1 MFEGNITLRDIIIE
15 YLKDSSESIS
25 GLHRKLKERGYDFHR
40 LILTGY
46 LKALADMGEVQ
57 EKEIKPAKV
66 YSIKPHRN
74 KNIYEKVGE
83 EVKKMVDSPVE
94 QTQLGIYVLQKLFH
108 RPVFLEEVKKSNL
121 EADKVR
127 AEKADSDDRAK
138 ARKVFSDSLLN
149 LPFNDPA
156 YVVNEEKKDIKEL
169 EKLRLE
175 IMQDII
181 LSSFNVGSLAVK
193 SRQITLG

>member
-1 MFEGNITLRDIIIE
+1 MFEGNITLRDVIIE

-25 GLHRKLKERGYDFHR
+25 SLHRKLKERGYDFHR

-74 KNIYEKVGE
+74 RNIYEKVGE
-83 EVKKMVDSPVE
+83 EVSKIVASPE
-94 QTQLGIYVLQKLFH
+94 RQTRLGIYVLQKLFH
-108 RPVFLEEVKKSNL
+108 RPVFLEEVKRCNL
-121 EADKVR
+121 EVDKVR
-127 AEKADSDDRAK
+127 AEKADSEKRAK
-138 ARKVFSDSLLN
+138 ARNVFSDSLLN

-156 YVVNEEKKDIKEL
+156 YVINEEVEEL
-169 EKLRLE
+169 EKMRLE
-175 IMQDII
+175 VMQNII
-181 LSSFNVGSLAVK
+181 LSSFSVGSLAVK
-193 SRQITLG
+193 SHQITLGTS